1 MHYSRFCSASDM
13 FVTNNSS
20 TFPMI
25 LRKCVYNFRVRLLN
39 SSNALIKFHFVCHV
53 VFFSLMDL
61 LE

>member
-39 SSNALIKFHFVCHV
+39 SSSALINSILYAIFCSSH
-53 VFFSLMDL
+53 L
-61 LE
+61 